1 MEQKQAKI
9 SAVNIMDNRDN
20 VIPNDSPVSLAST
33 VSWPYSANS
42 DSDLYY
48 YYEKLEAQKKG
59 EEWGYTTPDRPSVRV
74 SIQEHISVQYNDDDH
89 VDVPAELLAYP
100 NEEDQLIAEAEE
112 ELRRLEEDRV
122 AAEERE
128 LELQGREVTT
138 SKKRKLSPIKNDND
152 FGCKQNKKTISVKKS
167 ANK

>member
-1 MEQKQAKI
+1 
-9 SAVNIMDNRDN
+9 MDNRDN
-20 VIPNDSPVSLAST
+20 VIPNDSPVSLATT
-33 VSWPYSANS
+33 VSWPYSAH
-42 DSDLYY
+42 SDLY

-59 EEWGYTTPDRPSVRV
+59 EEWGYTTPDRPSMRV
-74 SIQEHISVQYNDDDH
+74 SSIPEHISVQYNDDDH
-89 VDVPAELLAYP
+89 VDVPAKLLAYP

-128 LELQGREVTT
+128 LELQEMEVAT

-152 FGCKQNKKTISVKKS
+152 IGCDQNKKTISVKKS
-167 ANK
+167 ANKY